1 MTRWTV
7 SGAVVGGLAIVA
19 FAALV
24 LLFSSPVHAAQ
35 QMCGTASFYGYE
47 SGTHTATG
55 ERFNPNALTA
65 AMPSRSHLG
74 ERWRVS
80 AGGRSVVVRIND
92 LGPAKRLHRVVD
104 LSKAAFARLAPLKRG
119 TLRICMEKIG

>member
-1 MTRWTV
+1 MA
-7 SGAVVGGLAIVA
+7 GAVLPAAAIVA

-24 LLFSSPVHAAQ
+24 LFFSDPVHAAQ
-35 QMCGTASFYGYE
+35 QRCGVASWYSTE

-55 ERFNPNALTA
+55 ERFTGNDLTA
-65 AMPSRSHLG
+65 AMPSRTHLG

-92 LGPAKRLHRVVD
+92 IGPAISLHRIAD
-104 LSKAAFARLAPLKRG
+104 LSRAAFARLAPLGQG
-119 TLRICMEKIG
+119 TVKVCMERL